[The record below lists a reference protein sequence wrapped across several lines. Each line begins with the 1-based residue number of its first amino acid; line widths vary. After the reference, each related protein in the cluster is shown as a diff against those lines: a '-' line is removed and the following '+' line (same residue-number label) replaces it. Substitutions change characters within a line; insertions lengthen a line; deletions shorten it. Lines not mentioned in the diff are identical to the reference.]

1 MKNKNWNNDL
11 DRDIASALQQRAKQ
25 IEVSE
30 KTRQDI
36 LAKIETL
43 EGANV
48 VMKPMKKSR
57 KLVMAVAAACILTCT
72 TAVAASG
79 FFGMTGH
86 NILGSETYSLQ
97 TAQEKTEKTL
107 GFAPIIPESF
117 AGEFK
122 FASSHESQWQGTDEA
137 GNPIGE
143 FYDMV
148 TITYEDKN
156 SNERLDYIIDE
167 YSLDRDD
174 RLFSATKEI
183 NGVTVYYYSYVQKIV
198 PPDYQPTAEDEAK
211 QAAGGFNLAYGGDQ
225 VEEHVIQSVFW
236 KTADGTYEIMGS
248 DVSLTADEL
257 LAMAEEV
264 LA

>member
-1 MKNKNWNNDL
+1 MKNKNWNDAL
-11 DRDIASALQQRAKQ
+11 EQDIASALQRRAEQ

-43 EGANV
+43 EGADGCYETDE
-48 VMKPMKKSR
+48 KEQKISDGCCT
-57 KLVMAVAAACILTCT
+57 ACILTCT

-86 NILGSETYSLQ
+86 NILGSETYSVQ
-97 TAQEKTEKTL
+97 EAQEKTEKTL

-122 FASSHESQWQGTDEA
+122 FASSYESQWQGTDEA

-148 TITYEDKN
+148 TITYENNNKEQLN
-156 SNERLDYIIDE
+156 YIIDE
-167 YSLDRDD
+167 YSLDRDN

-183 NGVTVYYYSYVQKIV
+183 NGVTVYYHSYVQKIV
-198 PPDYQPTAEDEAK
+198 PPDYRPTAEDEAR

-236 KTADGTYEIMGS
+236 QTADGNYEIMGS

-257 LAMAEEV
+257 FAMAGEV

>member
-1 MKNKNWNNDL
+1 MKNKNWNDAL
-11 DRDIASALQQRAKQ
+11 GQDITSALQRRAKQ

-48 VMKPMKKSR
+48 AMKPMKKSR

-86 NILGSETYSLQ
+86 NILGSETYSVQ
-97 TAQEKTEKTL
+97 DAQEKTEKTL

-117 AGEFK
+117 TGEFK
-122 FASSHESQWQGTDEA
+122 FASSYESQWQGADET

-148 TITYEDKN
+148 TITYENNNKEQLN
-156 SNERLDYIIDE
+156 YIIDE
-167 YSLDRDD
+167 YSLDRDN

-183 NGVTVYYYSYVQKIV
+183 NGVTVYYHSYVQKIV
-198 PPDYQPTAEDEAK
+198 PPDYQPTAEDEAR

-236 KTADGTYEIMGS
+236 QTADGNYEIMGS

-257 LAMAEEV
+257 FAMAGEV